1 MGDQSTSD
9 ARSQGVRPVDGLVR
23 PSLTVDGRTRLP
35 ALCANWLAATQAAT
49 IDSTGGFRCQK
60 PSAKFNCYGP
70 AQIRNAYSIQP
81 LIDNGQDG
89 SGSTITIIDSF
100 QNPTMANDLA
110 SFDSAFGLPAPPSFQ
125 TIA

>member
-1 MGDQSTSD
+1 MIVCVNERNHTLQLQITE
-9 ARSQGVRPVDGLVR
+9 GVI
-23 PSLTVDGRTRLP
+23 S
-35 ALCANWLAATQAAT
+35 
-49 IDSTGGFRCQK
+49 DSTGGFRCQK

-100 QNPTMANDLA
+100 QNPNAQCSLKA
-110 SFDSAFGLPAPPSFQ
+110 AIPATGPS
-125 TIA
+125 